1 MKYVIVGGVAGG
13 ASFACRLRR
22 LDEKVE
28 IVIYEKTNFVSYANC
43 GLPYYVSS
51 LINDKN
57 KLTLQTPMSLK
68 VRFNIDVFVNHEVI
82 SIDKDNKTI
91 KVKNLNNNEIIT
103 TNYDKLILSPGA
115 EAIKLTENSKRIFE
129 LKTVEDS
136 YRLKDFIVNNNVKCA
151 TIIGGGFIGLEILEN
166 LVESNIK
173 VTLLEGKDHVLANLD
188 KEMASF
194 VHHEL
199 RNHGVNLKLN
209 TLVTK
214 IEETSNK
221 VVVSSKEETFTS
233 DILIQAVGVKPNS
246 KLAIDAKLDLDIKNT
261 IKVNDNFNTSDKD
274 IFAIGDVIALDSFLD
289 NSRVNIPLAGIANK
303 EGRELASFL
312 KLGTFNKVKP
322 LGTSI
327 LKIFSLAA
335 GSTGFNEEQLK
346 LKKIN
351 YDKVYLSPANHATY
365 YPGASLLAIKVLF
378 NKENYELLG
387 AQIVGN
393 SGVDKRIDV
402 LATAIRFKAKAYEL
416 TGLELSY
423 APPFGSAKDPIN
435 MIGYLV
441 ENLKNNLVK
450 QVFIENIQSIIKNDS
465 YMIIDV
471 RTPDEYHLGH
481 IHTSINIPLDNLRER
496 LNEID
501 KTKKVCLICHSALRS
516 YIGCRILTQN
526 GYDVCH
532 LSGGYRLYSS
542 YINDK

>member
-136 YRLKDFIVNNNVKCA
+136 YCLKDFIVNNNVKSA

-214 IEETSNK
+214 IEETSDK

-365 YPGASLLAIKVLF
+365 YPGVSLLAIKVLF

-416 TGLELSY
+416 TGLEFSY

-450 QVFIENIQSIIKNDS
+450 QVFIENIPSLIKNDS

-481 IHTSINIPLDNLRER
+481 IPTSINIPLDNLRER

-501 KTKKVCLICHSALRS
+501 KTKKACLICHSALRS

-526 GYDVCH
+526 GFDVCH